1 MKSLMIIIL
10 SAIGF
15 SNLSTGQIR
24 KDSLLPYDS
33 SIIHKQKISGDY
45 LIFKN
50 GKVMIM
56 KNDSMTQLEKTI
68 RLKNGTMVMT
78 NGTVNTFDHQVIRL
92 KQGDVVFFNGMIK
105 RND

>member
-1 MKSLMIIIL
+1 MKPLMIIIL
-10 SAIGF
+10 SAICFNKF
-15 SNLSTGQIR
+15 STAQIR

-33 SIIHKQKISGDY
+33 SIIQKQKITGDY

-68 RLKNGTMVMT
+68 KLKNGTTVMS
-78 NGTVNTFDHQVIRL
+78 NGTVNTFDHHIIRL
-92 KQGDVVFFNGMIK
+92 KQDDVVFFNGMIK